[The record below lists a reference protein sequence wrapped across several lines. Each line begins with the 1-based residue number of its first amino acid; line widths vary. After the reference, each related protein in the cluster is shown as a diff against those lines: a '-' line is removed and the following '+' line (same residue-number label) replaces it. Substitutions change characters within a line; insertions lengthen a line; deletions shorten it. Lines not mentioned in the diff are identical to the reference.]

1 MNQLHKSNKDR
12 VFFGVCGGLSD
23 SLGIDV
29 SLVRIAFILGAIFS
43 GSILLWIYLLLAMVL
58 PTND

>member
-29 SLVRIAFILGAIFS
+29 SLVRIAFILGTIFS